1 MKIWVDAQI
10 SPAIAVWITENYLVE
25 SSAVRDLGLRDAE
38 DRDIF
43 LRAKQEE
50 AIMLTKDSDFV
61 FLLDRFGPPPKI
73 IWLTSG
79 NTSNKRLREILTRSL
94 SDALRLF
101 EQGDNLVEIR
111 T

>member
-1 MKIWVDAQI
+1 MKIWVDAQV

-50 AIMLTKDSDFV
+50 AIMQTKDSDFV

-79 NTSNKRLREILTRSL
+79 NTSNKRLREILTHSL